1 MIAGMDD
8 THIVQDQSEV
18 EAFLADPA
26 THGGAAVQRVD
37 THGAM
42 VFVAGDRACKIK
54 RAVAYPYMNFSTLDR
69 RRAACQ
75 AEIRLNRR
83 TAPEIYL
90 DARPIRRR
98 PDGGL
103 AFGGDAGEVVE
114 WVVVMRRFD
123 QDALFDRMAARG
135 ALTPALIDR
144 LAEEIA
150 AFHAA
155 AERRGPE
162 HAPDMAW
169 VIEESLAEFREDPAL
184 FPAGQVDRL
193 AALSRAALGRL
204 APLLQERAA
213 GGFVRHC
220 HGDLHLRNVALVDD
234 RPAIFDAIEF
244 NDSLAVID
252 VLYDLAFMLMDLD
265 HRGLRG
271 LGNRL
276 FNRYLDIVNDDE
288 GLAALPLFLS
298 ARAAIRAKVA
308 RSIAASTADAAAA
321 ERQRAEAPDYLA
333 RAIDYLEP
341 PPPRLL
347 AIGVSTGGPF
357 ALQRVIPALPD
368 NLPVPVVVVQHMP
381 PHFTRSLATRLDS
394 TSALH
399 VAEAEDGMS
408 VKPGHVI
415 IAAGGHHLVFR
426 SGARHTIVKTPS
438 EPSDTL
444 HCPSVDVMF
453 SSAAKI
459 KLQENLVSP
468 VTIDKM
474 VNMPVLIGVL
484 GKRKPP

>member
-1 MIAGMDD
+1 
-8 THIVQDQSEV
+8 
-18 EAFLADPA
+18 
-26 THGGAAVQRVD
+26 
-37 THGAM
+37 M
-42 VFVAGDRACKIK
+42 VFLAGDRACKVK
-54 RAVAYPYMNFSTLDR
+54 RAVAYPYMNFATLDR

-103 AFGGDAGEVVE
+103 ALGGDAGEVIE

-276 FNRYLDIVNDDE
+276 FNRYLDIVDDDE

-341 PPPRLL
+341 PPPRLV
-347 AIGVSTGGPF
+347 AIGGLSGTGKTTVARGLAPDLGPAPGAVIVRSDVIRKRLFGVSEHERLPERAYDRDVTTRVYSEMERRAGTVLNAGHAAIADAVFADPDERAAIVQVAQEAAVPFAGLWLEAPKPVLLSRVAGRAADASDADARVVELQSGFDPGTITWRPVDAGGGPEETRTAARN
-357 ALQRVIPALPD
+357 ALDEV
-368 NLPVPVVVVQHMP
+368 
-381 PHFTRSLATRLDS
+381 
-394 TSALH
+394 
-399 VAEAEDGMS
+399 
-408 VKPGHVI
+408 
-415 IAAGGHHLVFR
+415 
-426 SGARHTIVKTPS
+426 
-438 EPSDTL
+438 
-444 HCPSVDVMF
+444 
-453 SSAAKI
+453 
-459 KLQENLVSP
+459 
-468 VTIDKM
+468 
-474 VNMPVLIGVL
+474 
-484 GKRKPP
+484 